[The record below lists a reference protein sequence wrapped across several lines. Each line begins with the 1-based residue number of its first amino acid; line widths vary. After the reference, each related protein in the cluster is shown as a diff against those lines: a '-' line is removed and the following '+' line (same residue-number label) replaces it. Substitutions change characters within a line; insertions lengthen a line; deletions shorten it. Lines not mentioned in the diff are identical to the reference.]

1 MAAVQSGAQAANT
14 QEPVLRTFARGW
26 LTKAPQFGRLRDG
39 AAVCRLLVVGEALG
53 PASKPPKVSLY
64 VKGAE
69 AERCADGLL
78 VGDLIEGVGII
89 GPERERADRQEVLLD
104 EGARVILRARPATT
118 A

>member
-26 LTKAPQFGRLRDG
+26 LTKAPQFGRLSDG
-39 AAVCRLLVVGEALG
+39 VAICRLLVAGEAAG
-53 PASKPPKVSLY
+53 PASKPPRVSLY
-64 VKGAE
+64 VKGRE

-78 VGDLIEGVGII
+78 VGDLIEGVGVI
-89 GPERERADRQEVLLD
+89 GPERERADRQEILVD
-104 EGARVILRARPATT
+104 EDKRVILRARPAAT